1 MINMFKKV
9 IQNIL
14 RLVNIAVFK
23 KELPCNISIYFHDIS
38 LAEKNVIIEIIEFF
52 KYLNYKFVP
61 ISKFNDEINSKDKI
75 ISLSF
80 DDGFTSWL
88 DLLPIF
94 ERYHVEA
101 TFFMNTKQ
109 LTTDNLSEYSHRLG
123 MSNFDKTTFLDMDG
137 LMKIMNKNHEIGSHT
152 HSHFLTRRL
161 SKENLTYEITKN
173 LEILSLQQL
182 SIRSFAIPYG
192 MRRYIKKSQ
201 LLYLKKYFDIIC
213 FGEPGMQF
221 KHRSS
226 EIQRYPWSIDRSFKQ
241 NINNISTDTSIF
253 NRITKFSGIG

>member
-1 MINMFKKV
+1 MFKKV

-14 RLVNIAVFK
+14 RLVNIAIFK
-23 KELPCNISIYFHDIS
+23 KELPSNISIYFHDIS
-38 LAEKNVIIEIIEFF
+38 LAEKNEIIEIIKFF

-61 ISKFNDEINSKDKI
+61 ISKFNDEMNSKDKI

-94 ERYHVEA
+94 ERYQVKA
-101 TFFMNTKQ
+101 TFFMNTIQ
-109 LTTDNLSEYSHRLG
+109 LTTDNLTEYSHRLG
-123 MSNFDKTTFLDMDG
+123 MTNFDQSTFIDIDG
-137 LMKIMNKNHEIGSHT
+137 LRKIINKKHEIGSHT
-152 HSHFLTRRL
+152 HSHFLTKKL

-173 LEILSLQQL
+173 LEILSSQQL
-182 SIRSFAIPYG
+182 SVRSFAIPYG

-201 LLYLKKYFDIIC
+201 ILYLKKYFDSIC
-213 FGEPGMQF
+213 FGEPGMLF
-221 KHRSS
+221 KHESS
-226 EIQRYPWSIDRSFKQ
+226 KIQRYPWSIDRTFKQ

-253 NRITKFSGIG
+253 NKVTKFSGIG